1 MEINKKAAIE
11 QIDSVLGQCALR
23 SPQGYDDF
31 SDLPESTVIEAVNLL
46 FAAIHRLAPPGTT
59 YRRSAEL
66 LAERTGYALMPLV
79 GILRALRSDY
89 ENGYLQSFQEL
100 LHADIFSD
108 FLEMAKYLLDQGY
121 KDPAAVIVGS
131 VLEEHLRK
139 LSLKNGIP
147 TDKEGGTAKKAEAL
161 NADLS
166 NATVY
171 SRLDM
176 KSVTS
181 WLDLRNKAAHG
192 HYDGYAK
199 VQVELMLSGVQDFIT
214 RHSA

>member
-11 QIDSVLGQCALR
+11 QIDTVLSQCALR
-23 SPQGYDDF
+23 SPKGYVDF
-31 SDLPESTVIEAVNLL
+31 SDLPKSTVIEAVNLL
-46 FAAIHRLAPPGTT
+46 FAAIHRLAPPGTS

-66 LAERTGYALMPLV
+66 LVGRNGHALMPLT

-100 LHADIFSD
+100 LHADIFAD
-108 FLEMAKYLLDQGY
+108 FLAMAKYLLEQGY
-121 KDPAAVIVGS
+121 KDPSAVIVGS

-147 TDKEGGTAKKAEAL
+147 IDKEGGTAKKADTL

-166 NATVY
+166 NANVY

-192 HYDGYAK
+192 HYDVYTQE
-199 VQVELMLSGVQDFIT
+199 QVDLMLRGVQDFIT